1 MKTKSKAKRIFLI
14 FFLSV
19 CSAIGALAQS
29 TRATISGLV
38 TDDKGEPIIG
48 AVVMV
53 KNESTGFQ
61 VNATTGPDGFYNI
74 REIPLGSP
82 YTISTQYIG
91 YGNQKKTGY
100 ALNQGDALRVDFK
113 MSDKAMELKTVE
125 VVANSLKKGIQAEGS
140 GTSVSANDIKRLPVN
155 GRNFTSLMDLSPLAN
170 GSNIGGQLAS
180 STNYTIDGMTAKGT
194 VSGGSTS
201 GAYAISMEALREF
214 KVLTNLYDVTQGR
227 SGGGTVSAVTKS
239 GTNTL
244 TGSAFVYGR
253 TNWLSSPYN
262 IRGNKTSSDYS
273 TFQYGFSLAGPII
286 KDRLHFF
293 VTWDHQADA
302 RPITIANL
310 QTASDESLYNIT
322 QATEDRFLEIARSKY
337 GVSNNDQFGEFDKK
351 KNTDAVFAKID
362 WQINPTNLFTLQD
375 NYVSEYNEKS
385 ESDNTSINIFEV
397 WPDRMSHNNALMASL
412 RSVLGPKMTNE
423 LKAQHFLVYEGTKP
437 NSELPSSSIPR
448 AIVENVESTNS
459 TTGKTMTTSIQ
470 LGGQR
475 YVPEKF
481 TDQVVQLVDNLYYN
495 TGKLNFTFGADLM
508 YTYMHSKYGSE
519 MNGRFY
525 FTGLDNFENLKPYRY
540 AREVLLADDPY
551 VNMHTLSSAIY
562 GQVET
567 RLAKGLDLTAGL
579 RFDYTRYFDRANFNQ
594 TVYDELGLR
603 TDNAISTFQ
612 PSPRVQLTWDVD
624 DRHTDI
630 FRLGGG
636 IFGSDINNYLM
647 INNMLFDGTKVASV
661 DIQGDQVPTPDF
673 TSYRKDPSTAPG
685 KELFDNPNISK
696 LTTINTNGKDAR
708 VPVVYK
714 LNGSYTHF
722 FSDRLKVG
730 VNFYANWG
738 RHNYF
743 YADRNMVDEPY
754 FTIAAEANRPV
765 YVPAESI
772 NTSNGATDWT
782 KGRKT
787 DKVGRVLELISDG
800 KVNQYA
806 FVIDAAYRYYKDGEV
821 SVSYT
826 WNDAKDNVS
835 YNGNVANSSTLY
847 YYVPG
852 DPRDLSKMSY
862 SSNQFRHKVVV
873 YGTAPTFWGINV
885 GLRFSGIGGS
895 RYSLCVN
902 GNVNGDFVSTN
913 DLAYIYDPNS
923 SDTPDYLREGINAI
937 LDNPEVSGSLKKYI
951 RKSFGKIAERNGGVN
966 GFYGVFDLHIGK
978 DFKIY
983 KTQKLSLSVDIFNV
997 ANLLNKNWGV
1007 GRDLS
1012 KIYLYNVKG
1021 FDAEKKQFTYS
1032 VNTNAGI
1039 PSCNGNPYQFQI
1051 GLRYGF

>member
-1 MKTKSKAKRIFLI
+1 METTRKIFLML
-14 FFLSV
+14 FLV
-19 CSAIGALAQS
+19 ACGTVGALAQS
-29 TRATISGLV
+29 TRAAISGLV
-38 TDDKGEPIIG
+38 TDEKGEPIIG
-48 AVVMV
+48 AIVTV
-53 KNESTGFQ
+53 KNESTGFK
-61 VNATTGPDGFYNI
+61 VSAPTSIDGFYNI

-82 YTISTQYIG
+82 YTVSTQYIG
-91 YGNQKKTGY
+91 YGDQKKTGY
-100 ALNQGDALRVDFK
+100 SLNQGDVLRVDFK
-113 MSDKAMELKTVE
+113 LTDHTVEIKTVE
-125 VVANSLKKGIQAEGS
+125 VVANSLKKGIQTEGS
-140 GTSVSANDIKRLPVN
+140 GTSVSATDIKRLPVN
-155 GRNFTSLMDLSPLAN
+155 GRNFTSLMDLSPLSN
-170 GSNIGGQLAS
+170 GGSIGGQLAS

-194 VSGGSTS
+194 VASGTTS
-201 GAYAISMEALREF
+201 GAYTISMEALREF
-214 KVLTNLYDVTQGR
+214 KVLTNQYDVTQGR

-253 TNWLSSPYN
+253 TDWLSSPYN
-262 IRGNKTSSDYS
+262 IRGNKTNSDYS
-273 TFQYGFSLAGPII
+273 TFQYGFSLGGPII

-293 VTWDHQADA
+293 VTWDHQVDS
-302 RPITIANL
+302 RPITIAYL
-310 QTASDESLYNIT
+310 QNPSDENLYNIT
-322 QATEDRFLEIARSKY
+322 QATEDRFLDIARSKY
-337 GVSNNDQFGEFDKK
+337 GASNNKQFGEFDKS

-375 NYVSEYNEKS
+375 NFITEYNKKS
-385 ESDNTSINIFEV
+385 EQDNTAINIFEV

-412 RSVLGPKMTNE
+412 RSVLNPKMTNE
-423 LKAQHFLVYEGTKP
+423 LKAQHFLVHEGTKP
-437 NSELPSSSIPR
+437 NAELPSASIPR
-448 AIVENVESTNS
+448 AIVENVESTNT

-475 YVPEKF
+475 YVPESF
-481 TDQVVQLVDNLYYN
+481 TDQVFQVVDNLYYN

-525 FTGLDNFENLKPYRY
+525 FTGLDNFESLKPYRY
-540 AREVLLADDPY
+540 AREVRLTDDPY
-551 VNMHTLSSAIY
+551 VNMNTLNSAVY
-562 GQVET
+562 GQVQT
-567 RLAKGLDLTAGL
+567 RLAKGLDVMAGL
-579 RFDYTRYFDRANFNQ
+579 RIDYTRYFNRATFNQ

-603 TDNAISTFQ
+603 TDNVISTFQ
-612 PSPRVQLTWDVD
+612 PSPRVQLTWDVN
-624 DRHTDI
+624 DRHTDV

-661 DIQGDQVPTPDF
+661 DVQGDLVPTPNF
-673 TSYRKDPSTAPG
+673 PSYRQNPSTAPG
-685 KELFDNPNISK
+685 KELFDNPNIPK
-696 LTTINTNGKDAR
+696 LSTINTNGKDAR
-708 VPVVYK
+708 VPVIYK
-714 LNGSYTHF
+714 MNASYTHF
-722 FSDRLKVG
+722 FSDRLKLG
-730 VNFYANWG
+730 VSFYANWG

-754 FTIAAEANRPV
+754 FRIAAEANRPV

-772 NTSNGATDWT
+772 NTTNGATDWT
-782 KGRKT
+782 KGRKS

-800 KVNQYA
+800 KNNQYA
-806 FVIDAAYRYYKDGEV
+806 FVVDAAYRYYKDGEI

-826 WNDAKDNVS
+826 WNDTKDNVS

-852 DPRDLSKMSY
+852 DPRDLSKMTY
-862 SSNQFRHKVVV
+862 SDNQFRHKLVV
-873 YGTAPTFWGINV
+873 YGTLPTFWGINV
-885 GLRFSGIGGS
+885 GLRFSGFGGS

-913 DLAYIYDPNS
+913 DLAYVYDPN
-923 SDTPDYLREGINAI
+923 DPNTPQYLRDGINAI
-937 LDNPEVSGSLKKYI
+937 LDNPNVSNSMKKYL
-951 RKSFGKIAERNGGVN
+951 RNSFGKVAERNGGVN

-983 KTQKLSLSVDIFNV
+983 KAQKLSLSVDIFNV

-1007 GRDLS
+1007 GRNLS
-1012 KIYLYNVKG
+1012 KTYLYNVKG
-1021 FDAEKKQFTYS
+1021 FDAEKKQFVYS
-1032 VNTNAGI
+1032 VNTNAGV
-1039 PSCNGNPYQFQI
+1039 PACNGNPYQFQI